1 LSHAATQSDK
11 AASGAREARLTC
23 LVLLPGLLNDADLWR
38 DQIDALSDIADC
50 RVGDITKGETIGELA
65 EQVLAWAP
73 ATFALAGFSL
83 GGYVAQEVMR
93 RAPERVTRLALLDTS
108 FRADAPDRAAVRRTL
123 DKAAR
128 SPGRFHGFGDRLLA
142 TYLDSA
148 HLTDDRIV
156 TRIRAMTE
164 RLGPDVFV
172 RQNNIARIDGGD
184 VLRALGCPVL
194 VLCGANDRLTPPD
207 IHREMAE
214 QAPGARLV
222 IVPGSGHM
230 TPIEAP
236 EAVTR
241 ALRGWLLDTAGPASE
256 RPQ

>member
-1 LSHAATQSDK
+1 MSHAVILSDQ
-11 AASGAREARLTC
+11 AAPGTRGARLTC

-38 DQIDALSDIADC
+38 DQIDALSDIVDC
-50 RVGDITKGETIGELA
+50 RVGDITRGETIGELA

-108 FRADAPDRAAVRRTL
+108 FRADGPERSAVRRTL
-123 DKAAR
+123 DNAAR

-142 TYLDSA
+142 TYLDPE
-148 HLTDDRIV
+148 HLADDGIV
-156 TRIRAMTE
+156 ARIRAMTE

-172 RQNNIARIDGGD
+172 RQNNIARVDGSD

-194 VLCGANDRLTPPD
+194 ILCGANDALTPPD

-214 QAPGARLV
+214 QVPGARLV
-222 IVPGSGHM
+222 IVPDSGHM

-236 EAVTR
+236 EAVAL
-241 ALRGWLLDTAGPASE
+241 ALREWLLDPATPTPE
-256 RPQ
+256 KPR